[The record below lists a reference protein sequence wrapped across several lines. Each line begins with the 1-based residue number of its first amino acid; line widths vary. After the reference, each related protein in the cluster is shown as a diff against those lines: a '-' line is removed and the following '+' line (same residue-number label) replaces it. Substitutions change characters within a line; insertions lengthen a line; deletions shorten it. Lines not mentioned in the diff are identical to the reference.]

1 MEQIELVLL
10 ETEEKMK
17 DVISSFKKEL
27 TNIRTGRA
35 NPALLDRVN
44 VKYYGVDTPL
54 KQISAI
60 SVVEGTQLYIKPFD
74 KSILK
79 DVEHAINASDLG
91 ISPQNDGEGV
101 RLVLPALN
109 EERRR
114 ELTKTV
120 EKEAENAKV
129 GIRNVRRDG
138 NDEVKKL
145 ELPEDVEKST
155 LEDVQELTNR
165 SEEHTSELQSR
176 GHLVCRL
183 LLEKTNEHH
192 VT

>member
-10 ETEEKMK
+10 ETEESMK
-17 DVISSFKKEL
+17 EVISAFKREL
-27 TNIRTGRA
+27 SNIRTGRA
-35 NPALLDRVN
+35 NPALLDRIN
-44 VKYYGVDTPL
+44 VKYYGTDTPL

-79 DVEHAINASDLG
+79 EVEHAINASDIG
-91 ISPQNDGEGV
+91 ISPQNDGIGV

-109 EERRR
+109 EERRKD
-114 ELTKTV
+114 LTKTV
-120 EKEAENAKV
+120 DREAENAKV

-145 ELPEDVEKST
+145 ELPEDIEKST
-155 LEDVQELTNR
+155 LDDVQELTNK
-165 SEEHTSELQSR
+165 HTDLIDSMAK
-176 GHLVCRL
+176 
-183 LLEKTNEHH
+183 EKIKEIMTI
-192 VT
+192 

>member
-17 DVISSFKKEL
+17 DLISSFKKEL

-155 LEDVQELTNR
+155 LEDVQELTNK
-165 SEEHTSELQSR
+165 HTDLIDSMAKDKIKEIM
-176 GHLVCRL
+176 
-183 LLEKTNEHH
+183 TI
-192 VT
+192 

>member
-44 VKYYGVDTPL
+44 VKYYGVDTSF

-155 LEDVQELTNR
+155 LEDVQELTNK
-165 SEEHTSELQSR
+165 HTDLIDSMAKDKIKEIM
-176 GHLVCRL
+176 
-183 LLEKTNEHH
+183 TI
-192 VT
+192 

>member
-155 LEDVQELTNR
+155 LEDVQELTNK
-165 SEEHTSELQSR
+165 HTDLIDSMAKDKIKEIM
-176 GHLVCRL
+176 
-183 LLEKTNEHH
+183 TI
-192 VT
+192 